1 MILVGQNVGAGKIRR
16 AEQAGWMTTGIFA
29 AIAAVG
35 ACFMFFL
42 GGPLMRC
49 FTKDPEV
56 IAAGVG
62 FLKWTA
68 FSIVFLSP
76 STVLG
81 RAMNGAGDTF
91 WPMLVTFLTMLLLR
105 VPLAYGLA
113 HVWHSVGVWVA
124 LAASEV
130 LQGGIIAIAYHWGR
144 WKIIGRRQVAAVLE
158 TET

>member
-1 MILVGQNVGAGKIRR
+1 
-16 AEQAGWMTTGIFA
+16 
-29 AIAAVG
+29 
-35 ACFMFFL
+35 
-42 GGPLMRC
+42 
-49 FTKDPEV
+49 
-56 IAAGVG
+56 
-62 FLKWTA
+62 
-68 FSIVFLSP
+68 
-76 STVLG
+76 
-81 RAMNGAGDTF
+81 
-91 WPMLVTFLTMLLLR
+91 MLVTFLTMLLLR